1 MAGTAKVDDKTGK
14 LISADLGV
22 DYAGHLAAV
31 KAEVNEV
38 DKVNS
43 KVERALKS
51 LGITNRPLKES
62 DQKKLAAA
70 PNAEALIKEFETIGD
85 KICGFHYAYD
95 GQSVRDAEKKAC
107 EALAKELVK
116 ETADNVKEVKDRIAE
131 LEKYL
136 KSMETSNKEVESEI
150 EKLTKKESDEFFK
163 KLREYSI
170 EAKKLSDNYGNVW
183 NFSVAKKILN
193 KK

>member
-1 MAGTAKVDDKTGK
+1 M
-14 LISADLGV
+14 
-22 DYAGHLAAV
+22 
-31 KAEVNEV
+31 
-38 DKVNS
+38 
-43 KVERALKS
+43 
-51 LGITNRPLKES
+51 
-62 DQKKLAAA
+62 
-70 PNAEALIKEFETIGD
+70 
-85 KICGFHYAYD
+85 
-95 GQSVRDAEKKAC
+95 
-107 EALAKELVK
+107 K